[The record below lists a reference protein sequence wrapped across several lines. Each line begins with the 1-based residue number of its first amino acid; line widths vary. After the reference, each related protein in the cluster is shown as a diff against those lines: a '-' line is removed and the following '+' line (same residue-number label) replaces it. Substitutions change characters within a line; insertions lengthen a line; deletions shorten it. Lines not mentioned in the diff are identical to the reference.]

1 MQDDVVSFF
10 LLLDFIFFFKSNEI
24 VRMAYNRICVSRQ
37 TIGKITRRDME
48 PTVDRWTIIPS
59 SAGRNSFSLIL
70 FQKPIGDEKDFKYSN
85 AYTESYRK
93 KNDL

>member
-1 MQDDVVSFF
+1 
-10 LLLDFIFFFKSNEI
+10 
-24 VRMAYNRICVSRQ
+24 
-37 TIGKITRRDME
+37 ME